1 MPIPD
6 IPLGTALVGGKG
18 VDVIGQLIQGIFGS
32 GRGRRRQAETDIEQ
46 ALAGLFSQ
54 AGEDVIDPFQA
65 LQTVQT
71 GLRPQRKRA
80 AELVAEKNI
89 GSSIT
94 EPLAFGELQAIEAEQ
109 FMPLFAQLFTQN
121 AFAVSR
127 KKQRA
132 GELGLQTALQ
142 RLSEFQ

>member
-1 MPIPD
+1 MAIG
-6 IPLGTALVGGKG
+6 IGTAFAASKG

-65 LQTVQT
+65 FQTVQT
-71 GLRPQRKRA
+71 GLRPQRKQA
-80 AELVAEKNI
+80 AELVAEKNV

-94 EPLAFGELQAIEAEQ
+94 EPLAFGELQAMEAEQ
-109 FMPLFAQLFTQN
+109 FMPLFAQLFAQS
-121 AFAVSR
+121 AFAKDR
-127 KKQRA
+127 KRQRA
-132 GELGLQTALQ
+132 GELNLQTALQ

>member
-6 IPLGTALVGGKG
+6 IPLGTAFAGGKAAE
-18 VDVIGQLIQGIFGS
+18 VIGRLIQNIFG
-32 GRGRRRQAETDIEQ
+32 GARGRRKEAETDIEE

-109 FMPLFAQLFTQN
+109 FMPLFAQLFAQN

-132 GELGLQTALQ
+132 GELKLQTAQQ
-142 RLSEFQ
+142 RLSEFV